1 MRSAW
6 NLTTSCLPVD
16 WATARRLR
24 QLVWTAVDGPQT
36 WRGDPPRPDF
46 APRIYTSR
54 DEVQLDSWPHADV
67 ETLTAVC
74 RGFVKPLHFH
84 RSTADVSY
92 RCEFVQVE
100 TRDISKSKTSYE
112 RYIVEVVEERSQ
124 LLWVDRR
131 ARRHNMQA
139 LGITLPAVRGQSG
152 AHGLAVRWLAERSGR
167 GRERQG
173 ARAGATSDQPTYRR
187 PSAAH
192 SLTARTRHTA
202 MSAASTAQQPRRQR
216 RGGTSQPRRHQ
227 ASTTS
232 HKVRNASAATEL
244 FNCRYDLI
252 HSTREVVKNRF
263 SCQQIKNNNLLL

>member
-1 MRSAW
+1 
-6 NLTTSCLPVD
+6 
-16 WATARRLR
+16 
-24 QLVWTAVDGPQT
+24 
-36 WRGDPPRPDF
+36 
-46 APRIYTSR
+46 
-54 DEVQLDSWPHADV
+54 
-67 ETLTAVC
+67 
-74 RGFVKPLHFH
+74 
-84 RSTADVSY
+84 
-92 RCEFVQVE
+92 
-100 TRDISKSKTSYE
+100 
-112 RYIVEVVEERSQ
+112 
-124 LLWVDRR
+124 
-131 ARRHNMQA
+131 MQA

-252 HSTREVVKNRF
+252 HF
-263 SCQQIKNNNLLL
+263 IIIIAYNNNTTMDMLSSFHGHYNSRLHVFPLMHVEQR